1 MILRLPPD
9 QRRRFD
15 ELVRREVP
23 GLRSVALRLCC
34 NAAEADDLVQ
44 DTLEYALRR
53 IDELRFETARAWLG
67 TVLRHRFIDLC
78 RRPEPLPPDPG
89 LMESLPAPE
98 PEEIPPWA
106 LIAVE
111 EFRAAVSRLPPEL
124 GEVYRLHAIEE
135 CSYKAISQR
144 LGVAPP
150 TVGTRLLRARRF
162 LKKLLLPIAAR
173 RTVKR

>member
-1 MILRLPPD
+1 
-9 QRRRFD
+9 
-15 ELVRREVP
+15 
-23 GLRSVALRLCC
+23 
-34 NAAEADDLVQ
+34 
-44 DTLEYALRR
+44 
-53 IDELRFETARAWLG
+53 
-67 TVLRHRFIDLC
+67 
-78 RRPEPLPPDPG
+78 
-89 LMESLPAPE
+89 MESLPAPE